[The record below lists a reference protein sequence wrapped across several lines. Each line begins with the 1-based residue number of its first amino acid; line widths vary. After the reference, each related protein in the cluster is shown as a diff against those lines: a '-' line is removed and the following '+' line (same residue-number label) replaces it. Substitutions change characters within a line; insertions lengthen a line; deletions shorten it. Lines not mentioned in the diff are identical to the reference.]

1 MHELR
6 INRKNCS
13 FVNRALKNKKISRR
27 IQPFNV
33 LVKHVTQ
40 PQNDGAKRVSLVKV
54 SMIEKLFHEKDE
66 LSHSCRE
73 LSEALTSVRTQHDA
87 SI

>member
-33 LVKHVTQ
+33 LVKYVTQ
-40 PQNDGAKRVSLVKV
+40 PQNDGAKGVSLLKV